1 MTTEQK
7 ILDASEFTSLL
18 LSCLLAVEFNK
29 DKPNKAIKHTLRH
42 VQARSTSPNI
52 KKVAQ
57 QGLGQMFP
65 LGWLNKQ
72 LHNVSRF
79 GGMDRDDFLRMGA
92 EL

>member
-52 KKVAQ
+52 KKVAK
-57 QGLGQMFP
+57 QGMQQMFP
-65 LGWLNKQ
+65 LGWLNRQ
-72 LHNVSRF
+72 LNNVSRF
-79 GGMDRDDFLRMGA
+79 GGMSQDEFLKMGA

>member
-29 DKPNKAIKHTLRH
+29 DKPNKAIKHTLKVAQSRL
-42 VQARSTSPNI
+42 TSPTV
-52 KKVAQ
+52 KLVAQ
-57 QGLGQMFP
+57 QGIKQIFP

-72 LHNVSRF
+72 LNNVSRF
-79 GGMDRDDFLRMGA
+79 GNMDRDEFLAMGA
-92 EL
+92 SL